1 MYKLT
6 ELKNINLRFD
16 SNTVHYDKRIS
27 LGQSVLTDAVRK
39 ILKSVSR
46 NGRTQIVQNLVRK
59 DRLYCLFWRNRLGK
73 KQFMQF
79 ISRSEEQ
86 PYIVSA
92 F

>member
-6 ELKNINLRFD
+6 ELKKINLRFD
-16 SNTVHYDKRIS
+16 SNT
-27 LGQSVLTDAVRK
+27 VLTDAVRK

-59 DRLYCLFWRNRLGK
+59 DRLYCLFWRNRHGK
-73 KQFMQF
+73 KQFIQF